1 MKSKII
7 IIEDEKPNA
16 DRLQRLIKSIR
27 PNVEILAVLESI
39 AESLEWFSKN
49 ETPDLAIMDVRLS
62 DGLSFEILSKTKL
75 KCPVIFTTA
84 YDEYAV
90 RAFKFN
96 SLDYLLKPV
105 ELEELENAFLK
116 LEEMPADNFEKK
128 LESLLNFVTN
138 KEYRTR
144 FLLPFR
150 DGFKILMVS
159 DVEFFHSEMKITR
172 AKLLNGTEEVVLQTM
187 EELEAQLDPKLFFRA
202 NRQFIIHIDSVESVY
217 NYFNSKLKIVLKK
230 SPDIEIIISREKAGI
245 LKSWIDF

>member
-1 MKSKII
+1 
-7 IIEDEKPNA
+7 
-16 DRLQRLIKSIR
+16 
-27 PNVEILAVLESI
+27 
-39 AESLEWFSKN
+39 
-49 ETPDLAIMDVRLS
+49 
-62 DGLSFEILSKTKL
+62 
-75 KCPVIFTTA
+75 
-84 YDEYAV
+84 
-90 RAFKFN
+90 
-96 SLDYLLKPV
+96 
-105 ELEELENAFLK
+105 
-116 LEEMPADNFEKK
+116 MPADNFEKK

-230 SPDIEIIISREKAGI
+230 SPNIEIIISREKAGI